1 MLVRS
6 KIFSQFVKIFSQFV
20 EKIKKLT
27 LGLSKQ
33 HNNMLKIRPEMLK
46 IRKNGVIIKLRKN
59 YPENFP
65 ISENL
70 DNFLD
75 PRIPGKFLKI
85 FRFPEVEKGETLF
98 TFLSSQTK

>member
-6 KIFSQFVKIFSQFV
+6 KIFSQFV

-33 HNNMLKIRPEMLK
+33 HNSMLKIRPEMLK
-46 IRKNGVIIKLRKN
+46 IRKNGIIIKLGKN
-59 YPENFP
+59 YRENFP
-65 ISENL
+65 IPKNL

-75 PRIPGKFLKI
+75 PGIPGKF
-85 FRFPEVEKGETLF
+85 FENFPFPG
-98 TFLSSQTK
+98 S